1 VLNTSDHLDNL
12 IRHIELVRG
21 ATTLLGK
28 RLIAKG
34 RVEFGRLL
42 IAKGFEH
49 DITKFYGIE
58 WEYLHSGND
67 VPREQLAL
75 AIKQHVSVN
84 SHHPEYWGGFENMP
98 ELAVA
103 ELVFDWYARSQE
115 FGTCLRDWII
125 QTAIERFKIDV
136 ESEQYVWLTKF
147 LDILL
152 EDSFVR

>member
-1 VLNTSDHLDNL
+1 MLNISDHLDNL

-34 RVEFGRLL
+34 RIEFGRLL

-58 WEYLHSGND
+58 WEYLHAGND
-67 VPREQLAL
+67 IPREQLAL
-75 AIKQHVSVN
+75 AVKQHVSVN

-98 ELAVA
+98 ELAIA
-103 ELVFDWYARSQE
+103 ELVCDWYARSQE

-125 QTAIERFKIDV
+125 QTAIERFKIDA

-147 LDILL
+147 LDLLL